1 MEPEDVFLYIVGKG
15 RSMSYGETVN
25 LEFLSRQQSQLLEEI
40 RGLRQESRDVR
51 KSFVGVS
58 EHFSRQERRLT
69 DLREDLESI
78 IKLEL
83 GGAVANLETRIENYL
98 ERRLDE
104 HSQQIDAALGNM
116 DRKLDVILQKLDGA
130 SQP

>member
-1 MEPEDVFLYIVGKG
+1 
-15 RSMSYGETVN
+15 MSYGETVN
-25 LEFLSRQQSQLLEEI
+25 LEFLSRQQAQLLEEV

-104 HSQQIDAALGNM
+104 HNKHIDAALGNL
-116 DRKLDVILQKLDGA
+116 DTKLDVILQKLDGA
-130 SQP
+130 SKP